1 MPFHSLP
8 RRTRIP
14 YDPATNPLNNNEWSF
29 PLLEIIHIVGFAIA
43 MGTIFMVDLR
53 LIGIGMRRRLSSQL
67 SKDLAPWTFGGL
79 AAALMSGPL
88 IFSSDPNMYMNNTS
102 FQLKMGALLIAL
114 LYQYTVHRKVAFSDP
129 SPVVGALTGIISVA
143 LWVSVVAGGL
153 FVAFV

>member
-1 MPFHSLP
+1 MMQI
-8 RRTRIP
+8 RIP

-129 SPVVGALTGIISVA
+129 SPVVGALTGIVSVA

>member
-1 MPFHSLP
+1 MMQIH
-8 RRTRIP
+8 IQ
-14 YDPATNPLNNNEWSF
+14 YDPATNPLNQNEWSF

-67 SKDLAPWTFGGL
+67 SKDLAPWTLGG
-79 AAALMSGPL
+79 ASPAVSWISGPL

-114 LYQYTVHRKVAFSDP
+114 VYQYTIHRKVAFSDP
-129 SPVVGALTGIISVA
+129 SPIVGALTGIVSVA

-153 FVAFV
+153 FIAFL

>member
-1 MPFHSLP
+1 MQI
-8 RRTRIP
+8 RIP

-67 SKDLAPWTFGGL
+67 SKDLAPWTLGGL

-102 FQLKMGALLIAL
+102 FQLKMSALLIAL
-114 LYQYTVHRKVAFSDP
+114 LYQYTIHRKVAFSDP
-129 SPVVGALTGIISVA
+129 SPVVGALTGIVSVV
-143 LWVSVVAGGL
+143 LWVSVVAGGI
-153 FVAFV
+153 FIAFL

>member
-1 MPFHSLP
+1 MMQI
-8 RRTRIP
+8 RIP

-67 SKDLAPWTFGGL
+67 SMDLAPWTLGGL
-79 AAALMSGPL
+79 AAVLISGPL

-114 LYQYTVHRKVAFSDP
+114 LYQYTIHRKVAFSDP
-129 SPVVGALTGIISVA
+129 SPIVGALTGIVSVV
-143 LWVSVVAGGL
+143 LWVSVVAGGI
-153 FVAFV
+153 FIAFL

>member
-1 MPFHSLP
+1 MMQI
-8 RRTRIP
+8 RIP

-29 PLLEIIHIVGFAIA
+29 PLLEVIHIVGFAIA

-67 SKDLAPWTFGGL
+67 SKDLAPWTLGGL

-102 FQLKMGALLIAL
+102 FQVKMGALLIAL

-129 SPVVGALTGIISVA
+129 SLVVGALTGIVSVA

>member
-1 MPFHSLP
+1 MQI
-8 RRTRIP
+8 RIP

-67 SKDLAPWTFGGL
+67 SKDLAPWTLGGL

-114 LYQYTVHRKVAFSDP
+114 LYQYTIHRKVAFSDP
-129 SPVVGALTGIISVA
+129 SPIVGALTGIVSVA
-143 LWVSVVAGGL
+143 LWVSVVAGGI
-153 FVAFV
+153 FIAFL

>member
-1 MPFHSLP
+1 MQI
-8 RRTRIP
+8 RIP

-53 LIGIGMRRRLSSQL
+53 LIGIGMRRQSSSQL
-67 SKDLAPWTFGGL
+67 SKDLAPWTLGGL
-79 AAALMSGPL
+79 AAVLISGPL

-114 LYQYTVHRKVAFSDP
+114 LYQYTIHRKVAFSDP
-129 SPVVGALTGIISVA
+129 SPMVGALTGIVSVA
-143 LWVSVVAGGL
+143 LWVSVVAGAI
-153 FVAFV
+153 FIAFL

>member
-1 MPFHSLP
+1 MMQI
-8 RRTRIP
+8 RIP

-67 SKDLAPWTFGGL
+67 SKDLAPWTLGGL

-114 LYQYTVHRKVAFSDP
+114 LYQYTIHRKVAFSDP
-129 SPVVGALTGIISVA
+129 SPIVGALTGIVSVA
-143 LWVSVVAGGL
+143 LWVSVVAGGI
-153 FVAFV
+153 FIAFL